1 MSEKI
6 PKVFISYSWSS
17 QEYKDSVKNWVD
29 RLIND
34 GIEVVFDV
42 YDLQEGHDIF
52 AFMEKMVTDE
62 SVTHVLVFSD
72 RSYMEKANSRKA
84 GVGTES
90 QIFSKKIYENIG
102 QSKFL
107 PIVCEFNEMME
118 PCLPTFLR
126 SRRYIDFSSD
136 ELVNKNWEGLIR
148 ALYGQP
154 IHKKPAQGEP
164 PIYITDDSSPQPT
177 SAEFKYKELE
187 HAVLE
192 GKPAVARYR
201 TKFLDACIDFADS
214 LRVRVPPES
223 AMTVDGVI
231 EDCGKLKP
239 IRNLIVDWVLLETS
253 SKYKEQFDN
262 VLIEFLERL
271 RELKLPTR
279 ELDQWQNNWFS
290 AHIVFVY
297 ETFLYIIAA
306 LLKTN
311 SYEILHEIFSTH
323 YFSPEAG
330 RHGSQEYDTFR
341 CFWGSSDFL
350 KQNLTSQYRS
360 ELYSPEAELINRQ
373 ADRSDIPFESIADA
387 EGLVVFMAILRNIY
401 WYPGTLSYVIY
412 SHKFSFIVRAKQ
424 HKGFKNLAIITGID
438 TADQLRSKFHLAMN
452 DRNNNRWP
460 NYMFRDDFRSRFRLD
475 ELDTLT

>member
-6 PKVFISYSWSS
+6 PKVFLSYSWSS
-17 QEYKDSVKNWVD
+17 QEHKIRVRNWAD
-29 RLIND
+29 RLLND
-34 GIEVVFDV
+34 GIEVVFDE

-52 AFMEKMVTDE
+52 AFMEKMVNDE

-72 RSYMEKANSRKA
+72 KSYSGKADSRKA

-90 QIFSKKIYENIG
+90 QIISKKIYEQTE
-102 QSKFL
+102 QSKFI
-107 PIVCEFNEMME
+107 PIVCEFDEEGN
-118 PCLPTFLR
+118 PYLPTFLR
-126 SRRYIDFSSD
+126 SRKYINFSSH
-136 ELVNKNWEGLIR
+136 ELVNKNWKGLIR
-148 ALYGQP
+148 TLYGQP
-154 IHKKPAQGEP
+154 THRKPDRGEP
-164 PIYITDDSSPQPT
+164 PPYITDDSSSQPT
-177 SAEFKYKELE
+177 SAGLIFQELE
-187 HAVLE
+187 HAVME
-192 GKPAVARYR
+192 GKPAVAKFRSE
-201 TKFLDACIDFADS
+201 FLDACIDYADS

-223 AMTVDGVI
+223 AMTVDGI
-231 EDCGKLKP
+231 IDDCGKLRP

-253 SKYKEQFDN
+253 STSKEQLEN

-271 RELKLPTR
+271 RELKLPIR
-279 ELDQWQNNWFS
+279 ELDWHQNAWFS

-311 SYEILHEIFSTH
+311 SFEILHEIFKTN

-330 RHGSQEYDTFR
+330 RHGGQEYDTFR
-341 CFWGSSDFL
+341 CFWGSSEFL